1 MNRLGRS
8 GKKGVPGVSR
18 EERRNIMRTFATAI
32 LLGGALLMG
41 ATGAMA
47 QSNNN
52 SYDNWREQVSKLK
65 TGRYTPAEEA
75 RLKEEAAST
84 AYREEAAS
92 QTTAPANAWFE
103 QIFKERTGR
112 NTPAEEARQKE
123 EAANSAFR
131 EDFTTGSAP
140 ALPSTWHGQLF
151 RAKYGRPCPLEASPN
166 GK

>member
-1 MNRLGRS
+1 
-8 GKKGVPGVSR
+8 
-18 EERRNIMRTFATAI
+18 MRTFVTAI

-47 QSNNN
+47 ESNNS
-52 SYDNWREQVSKLK
+52 SYDSWREQVSRLK

-75 RLKEEAAST
+75 RLKEQAAST
-84 AYREEAAS
+84 AYREEVWS

-103 QIFKERTGR
+103 QIFKMKTGR
-112 NTPAEEARQKE
+112 NTPAEEARPKE

-140 ALPSTWHGQLF
+140 ALPSTWHGELMG
-151 RAKYGRPCPLEASPN
+151 AKFGRPCPLEQPW
-166 GK
+166 